1 MERMETYARL
11 LLRTEL
17 DLQKGQT
24 LLLNADTE
32 AAPLVAVLAA
42 QAYQMGAAD
51 VQCNWS
57 NEACDRA
64 RLLYQDEENLGKL
77 PPWEAERYNAPSRA
91 GCAYLRLFSED
102 PFGMAGADPAR
113 IALRRNAVSA
123 ATKEAQRCRMTGVS
137 PWLAAAYPGRA
148 WAQRVFPNLA
158 GEEAQAAL
166 WRAILAAT
174 RADAPDPDAAWQAHQ
189 QNLARRAEWL
199 NAQQF
204 AAFHYE
210 SGLGTDFTVGMPEG
224 QNWAGGRSWTQ
235 DGRAFI
241 PNMPT
246 EEVFCAPHRDKVN
259 GVVYGTKPYAYN
271 GQLIEGWHVTFKN
284 GCVVEHG
291 EEKNGLLLAELLTTD
306 ENANRIGEIAFV
318 PASSPINRSGVLFYD
333 TLFDENAAC
342 HIAFGA
348 GYPTNIKGGA
358 KLSRA
363 ELMKK
368 GLNDSAIH
376 EDVMIGAPDTRIT
389 GLRKNGE
396 TVSIFENGEWAF

>member
-11 LLRTEL
+11 LLKTGL

-42 QAYQMGAAD
+42 QAYRMGAAD

-137 PWLAAAYPGRA
+137 PWLAAAYPGKA

-189 QNLARRAEWL
+189 QNLARRAESVSYTHL
-199 NAQQF
+199 T
-204 AAFHYE
+204 
-210 SGLGTDFTVGMPEG
+210 L
-224 QNWAGGRSWTQ
+224 
-235 DGRAFI
+235 
-241 PNMPT
+241 PT
-246 EEVFCAPHRDKVN
+246 
-259 GVVYGTKPYAYN
+259 
-271 GQLIEGWHVTFKN
+271 I
-284 GCVVEHG
+284 
-291 EEKNGLLLAELLTTD
+291 
-306 ENANRIGEIAFV
+306 
-318 PASSPINRSGVLFYD
+318 
-333 TLFDENAAC
+333 
-342 HIAFGA
+342 
-348 GYPTNIKGGA
+348 
-358 KLSRA
+358 
-363 ELMKK
+363 
-368 GLNDSAIH
+368 
-376 EDVMIGAPDTRIT
+376 
-389 GLRKNGE
+389 LR
-396 TVSIFENGEWAF
+396 V